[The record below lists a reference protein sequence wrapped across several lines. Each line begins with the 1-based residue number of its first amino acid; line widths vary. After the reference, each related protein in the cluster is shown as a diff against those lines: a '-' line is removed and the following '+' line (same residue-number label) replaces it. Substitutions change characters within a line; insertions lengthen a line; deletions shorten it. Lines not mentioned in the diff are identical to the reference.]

1 LISRGVGLATGAA
14 GDAVRLAAPRARP
27 QTRVDHAAALERAIE
42 WLCLTHDVT
51 GRRGS
56 SKGFHLVRGWM
67 AAYPETSGY
76 LIGTLLRYA
85 GRSGRSDLAQ
95 RARELGDWEM
105 EIQEPDGGI
114 MSGAI
119 DTTPRRSVVFNAGMV
134 LHGWLDLR
142 EAGETRYDDAA
153 ARAASYLV
161 DNMRA
166 HGTWRAEAEYSGI
179 PHTYNSRV
187 AWAMLRWARAAGDP
201 RVEEAARRQLDWVL
215 SVQRPNGWFDDCVFK
230 PGTNPSTHGIAYTLR
245 GLLES
250 HAITGDERY
259 LAAVVRA
266 SDALIHTQAEVGHLK
281 AEYDAEW
288 RPAAGHVCLTGSAQL
303 GGVWLRLYQETGD
316 ERFLDPGLR
325 AIDEALAHQADG
337 KRSAVRGALAGS
349 FPIWGRYAPVQYP
362 NWATKFL
369 ADSLMLREDCLA
381 ARS

>member
-1 LISRGVGLATGAA
+1 MTRGLGLATRAA
-14 GDAVRLAAPRARP
+14 GDAALLARARLLP
-27 QTRVDHAAALERAIE
+27 PEHAETAGALERAID
-42 WLCLTHDVT
+42 WLCMTHDVT

-76 LIGTLLRYA
+76 VVGTLLWYA
-85 GRSGRSDLAQ
+85 GRSGRADLAK

-105 EIQEPDGGI
+105 EVQEPDGGV

-166 HGTWRAEAEYSGI
+166 DGTWRPEVEYSGI

-187 AWAMLRWARAAGDP
+187 AWAMLRWARAVGDDG
-201 RVEEAARRQLDWVL
+201 VEEAARRQLDWVL
-215 SVQRPNGWFDDCVFK
+215 SKQRPNGWFDECVFK

-259 LAAVVRA
+259 LEAVVLA
-266 SDALIHTQAEVGHLK
+266 TDALIRAQAEVGHLK
-281 AEYDAEW
+281 AEYDSEW
-288 RPAAGHVCLTGSAQL
+288 RPAAGHACLTGSAQL

-316 ERFLDPGLR
+316 DRFLDPGLT
-325 AIDEALAHQADG
+325 AVDEALAHQADG
-337 KRSAVRGALAGS
+337 KPSAVRGALAGS
-349 FPIWGRYAPVQYP
+349 FPIWGRYAPLQYP